1 MMARTLSG
9 GNTADDSLAM
19 ARRTSV
25 IEESTTNR
33 DLPDQGLFESRS
45 RVPHSSD
52 SRVDAG
58 DEALAARQVQSP
70 LVGLEDPIPVPT
82 KEQLMQRFGDLDIV
96 GLKGVE
102 AAIGWVMMSEMHMI
116 LEAKHERGEYLS
128 AVVEPGEEL
137 PQESTFP
144 DGSPRLTSFK
154 CSQLSDGMME
164 IRVAEMR
171 PGESPLMEARM
182 AELEW
187 VAQRMGQLT
196 RIAEQS
202 PK

>member
-1 MMARTLSG
+1 
-9 GNTADDSLAM
+9 
-19 ARRTSV
+19 
-25 IEESTTNR
+25 
-33 DLPDQGLFESRS
+33 
-45 RVPHSSD
+45 
-52 SRVDAG
+52 
-58 DEALAARQVQSP
+58 